1 MKKFFKIT
9 FFVTLAFIL
18 FFLAL
23 IVINT
28 ISIHNCHSD
37 SVAIIGGADG
47 PTAILVTRTL
57 IFDNPLFLVFVLA
70 SILFIGSAIG
80 WIITR
85 KK

>member
-9 FFVTLAFIL
+9 FFVALAFIL
-18 FFLAL
+18 FFLTL

-28 ISIHNCHSD
+28 ISLHNCHSD
-37 SVAIIGGADG
+37 NIAIIGGADG
-47 PTAILVTRTL
+47 PTAILLTRTL
-57 IFDNPLFLVFVLA
+57 IFDSPIFWLFTLA
-70 SILFIGSAIG
+70 TILFIGSTIG